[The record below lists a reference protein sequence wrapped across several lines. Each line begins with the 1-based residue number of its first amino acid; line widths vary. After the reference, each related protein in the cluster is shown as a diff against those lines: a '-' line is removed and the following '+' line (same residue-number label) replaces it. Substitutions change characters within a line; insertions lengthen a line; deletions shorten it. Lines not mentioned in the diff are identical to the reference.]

1 MKANDSGRAYRMKKT
16 LVAAVF
22 LAVSA
27 LALSACAD
35 HKMPPNSPS
44 GGIGSPTGPAT
55 GPASNGVNPGM

>member
-1 MKANDSGRAYRMKKT
+1 MKKNV
-16 LVAAVF
+16 VAAML
-22 LAVSA
+22 LAVSVLA
-27 LALSACAD
+27 LAACAD